1 MVCCGAIILE
11 QTGRQRSLMHLS
23 TRQARIFKLAILLG
37 SGKPVPA
44 EGIITALDCSEPT
57 LTRALKELRE
67 SYAAEIKYSKAA
79 HAYQLVSP
87 GQLDKKNL
95 RRMHQALADNAEL
108 KHAETVSRVF
118 LDKDKKK
125 AVSLSLRMSLLR
137 KIDQLA
143 RLNGFTR
150 SDAVDLAVDR
160 SISELI
166 RQARTVKKTVN

>member
-1 MVCCGAIILE
+1 
-11 QTGRQRSLMHLS
+11 MHLS

-37 SGKPVPA
+37 TGKPVPA
-44 EGIITALDCSEPT
+44 EGIISALECSEPT

-67 SYAAEIKYSKAA
+67 SYAAEIKYSKAG

-95 RRMHQALADNAEL
+95 RRMNEALADNAEL
-108 KHAETVSRVF
+108 RQTETVSRVF

-137 KIDQLA
+137 KIDQLS
-143 RLNGFTR
+143 RLHDFTR
-150 SDAVDLAVDR
+150 SDAVDMAVAH
-160 SISELI
+160 SIDELL
-166 RQARTVKKTVN
+166 RDARTIKKSS